1 MTAKRANDM
10 YNSLLQRL
18 NQLVLLNPQQQ
29 RSLTQAI
36 QTQTVAKHDTLLNI
50 GDISDRL
57 YFVESGVLRAF
68 YLAEGKEVTRWFC
81 FEGHF
86 AAAYFSFVY
95 RQPSED
101 SIVAA
106 TDATLLSLSH
116 TALQDLSQQDR
127 VWVDL
132 NRKLLEYYYTSLL
145 SRVGSFQTQSTAE
158 RYRHLLHEHPAIEEK
173 VPLGQLASYLGMSAE
188 TLSRLRTKRI
198 KAEERS
204 TA

>member
-1 MTAKRANDM
+1 
-10 YNSLLQRL
+10 
-18 NQLVLLNPQQQ
+18 
-29 RSLTQAI
+29 
-36 QTQTVAKHDTLLNI
+36 KHDILLNI
-50 GDISDRL
+50 GEISDRL

-68 YLAEGKEVTRWFC
+68 YLAEGKDITRWFC
-81 FEGHF
+81 FERHF

-116 TALQDLSQQDR
+116 TALQDLSQQDS

-132 NRKLLEYYYTSLL
+132 NRKLLEHYYTTLL
-145 SRVGSFQTQSTAE
+145 SRVSSFQTQSTTE
-158 RYRHLLHEHPAIEEK
+158 RYGHLLRERPDIEEK

-188 TLSRLRTKRI
+188 TLSRLRAKRI
-198 KAEERS
+198 KQNKISAQRK
-204 TA
+204 T